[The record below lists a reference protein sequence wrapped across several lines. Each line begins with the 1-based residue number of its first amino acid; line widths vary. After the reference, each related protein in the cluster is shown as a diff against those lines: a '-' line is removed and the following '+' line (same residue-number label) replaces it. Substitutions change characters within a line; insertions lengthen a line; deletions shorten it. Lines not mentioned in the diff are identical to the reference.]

1 MTRTGQRLS
10 DGVGFDRRSRE
21 VRESV
26 RRLLLGGSILIGL
39 LGPANARPDDVR
51 DPLLVE
57 AWNEFRAGRNQ
68 EAAARFQAAAT
79 LHPDKSA
86 ASLQAWYGYALAMQ
100 HSQPWPRPEEA
111 ERALRRIIDAD
122 PRGPLA
128 PWAILELGNL
138 ANDRTRQANPVAAV
152 HFERVLS
159 EFAESPAADEAALK
173 LAGITIA
180 EGTRESVLR
189 GVGVLEARLARY
201 PDNPVAVVMH
211 LRLDYT
217 YCVIL
222 QDYANSL
229 RHAEA
234 VCRLRLKDP
243 FRWSRQLWHT
253 AELHRRFSGDRE
265 RAAHFYRLILTEAPR
280 SEHAWAARQRLGEWG
295 MLEGTGARNGGKHA
309 Q

>member
-1 MTRTGQRLS
+1 MTRTGRRLS

-39 LGPANARPDDVR
+39 LGPAHARPDDVR

-79 LHPDKSA
+79 QQPDKSA
-86 ASLQAWYGYALAMQ
+86 ATLQAWYGYALAMA
-100 HSQPWPRPEEA
+100 HLQPWPRPEEA

-138 ANDRTRQANPVAAV
+138 ANDRTRQANRAAAA
-152 HFERVLS
+152 HFERVLT

-173 LAGITIA
+173 LAGISIA

-201 PDNPVAVVMH
+201 PDNPAAVVMH

-295 MLEGTGARNGGKHA
+295 MLEGTGARNGGTHA